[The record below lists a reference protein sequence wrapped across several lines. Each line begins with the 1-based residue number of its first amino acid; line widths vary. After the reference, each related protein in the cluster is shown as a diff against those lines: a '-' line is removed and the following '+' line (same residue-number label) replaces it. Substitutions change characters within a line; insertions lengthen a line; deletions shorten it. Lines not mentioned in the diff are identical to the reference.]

1 VVIQNRGTAEYSFME
16 KKEGKIPRW
25 DATITVSRV
34 WEKAQN
40 KFSKFFEL
48 INNSFYLIFI
58 IEMLNVNKMDRILSL
73 NRIDRIEQD

>member
-1 VVIQNRGTAEYSFME
+1 ME
-16 KKEGKIPRW
+16 KKEGKMPRW